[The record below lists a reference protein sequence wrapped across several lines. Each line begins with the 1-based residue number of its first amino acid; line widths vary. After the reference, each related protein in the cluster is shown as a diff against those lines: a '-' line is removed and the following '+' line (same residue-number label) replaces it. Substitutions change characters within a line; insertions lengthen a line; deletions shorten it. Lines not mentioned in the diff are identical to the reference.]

1 VTTLSEEAVESSK
14 KRAGGMCF
22 SGIGLTSAQ
31 GQTRIASFQ
40 RLKQTQKETRRQVI
54 QRRVLQSFLASFF

>member
-1 VTTLSEEAVESSK
+1 
-14 KRAGGMCF
+14 MCF